1 MSPSSN
7 KNSNEFLVADK
18 TPGVSIVARESNAP
32 KPLTFQQRMKPEL
45 EEQRQEASAVI
56 VNYASL
62 QIDAVLQRLSVDAE
76 ERILQYGPNKMTAG
90 KAPTWYEILFKAVT
104 HPFQILL
111 IVLAVSHVS
120 IPGNQDY
127 RPFAYLMFM
136 FTFAAVIGFVQE
148 MRSTSAAAQ
157 LLAMYKT
164 HVSAFRRKDR
174 DSPAELVKLERSEIV
189 PGDIIQLNA
198 GTVFPGDCIIISAND
213 LMVGE
218 SSLTGESAPVEKFAG
233 PVDNS
238 NGLLECANIGL
249 SGTNVQSGVGK
260 AVVVNTGDRTFISG
274 VAAELSGSSG
284 PTAYDRVEWIT
295 AYEFGIATACGVVP
309 EMLPVIVN
317 ANLIK
322 GAMSLVKRKAIV
334 KKMSSIQ
341 NIGSMDVLCSDK
353 TGTLTKDEIVLI
365 KSVGADGNETSTP
378 LRYGY
383 INSHFQKVS
392 RTNFGSISSVTDSYD
407 LVAEIPF
414 DFERRCMSV
423 IVSKKAEIDKVTL
436 VCKGAVEEILAHSS
450 HYIDQHGIQ
459 QILDI
464 KKIAQVTEIINEM
477 NADGLRVLD
486 TFSKTDEFNMIF
498 HGCLAFLDPPK
509 ESSIEAIKELNA
521 LQVSVKVLTG
531 DNLKVSVKICRDVGI
546 PVEHVYGGHD
556 LEAMTDVQ
564 FADAAR
570 KGTVFAK
577 LSPAQKRRIVACL
590 QDQGRCVGFLGDGI
604 NDALALKCAD
614 VGISVDEATD
624 VAKEAA
630 DIILLEKSLLI
641 LSHAVRTGRT
651 VFGNVTK
658 YLKLACSANMG
669 NVFSLLM
676 ASLWFPTFQP
686 ISALMILTINM
697 LYNISQISLPW
708 DTVDDSFIAEPRNWD
723 IKDLVIFMSVFGPV
737 SMLFKA
743 INFSVYLYY
752 WNWQMCLIAQTV
764 IVHLIRTEKIPFFQ
778 STASPVVLIM
788 TTVVAIVGV
797 CLQYTPIGEG
807 FGMAPIPSLQ
817 YAFVAMN
824 VALYVIGVAIVKQIY
839 IKVYGRWL

>member
-1 MSPSSN
+1 
-7 KNSNEFLVADK
+7 
-18 TPGVSIVARESNAP
+18 
-32 KPLTFQQRMKPEL
+32 
-45 EEQRQEASAVI
+45 
-56 VNYASL
+56 
-62 QIDAVLQRLSVDAE
+62 
-76 ERILQYGPNKMTAG
+76 
-90 KAPTWYEILFKAVT
+90 
-104 HPFQILL
+104 
-111 IVLAVSHVS
+111 
-120 IPGNQDY
+120 
-127 RPFAYLMFM
+127 
-136 FTFAAVIGFVQE
+136 
-148 MRSTSAAAQ
+148 
-157 LLAMYKT
+157 
-164 HVSAFRRKDR
+164 
-174 DSPAELVKLERSEIV
+174 
-189 PGDIIQLNA
+189 
-198 GTVFPGDCIIISAND
+198 
-213 LMVGE
+213 MVGE

-284 PTAYDRVEWIT
+284 PTAYDRGVNQVSYLLVSVMLVLVVAIVLIEIYYGKVEWIT

-378 LRYGY
+378 LCHGY
-383 INSHFQKVS
+383 INSHFQKGFKNVMDQAVTEAATEGFS
-392 RTNFGSISSVTDSYD
+392 NFGSISSVTDSYD

-450 HYIDQHGIQ
+450 HYIDQHGVQ

-477 NADGLRVLD
+477 NADGLRVLGVATKTFKESKD
-486 TFSKTDEFNMIF
+486 TFSKTDEFNMVF

-556 LEAMTDVQ
+556 LEAMTD
-564 FADAAR
+564 
-570 KGTVFAK
+570 
-577 LSPAQKRRIVACL
+577 
-590 QDQGRCVGFLGDGI
+590 
-604 NDALALKCAD
+604 
-614 VGISVDEATD
+614 
-624 VAKEAA
+624 
-630 DIILLEKSLLI
+630 
-641 LSHAVRTGRT
+641 
-651 VFGNVTK
+651 
-658 YLKLACSANMG
+658 
-669 NVFSLLM
+669 
-676 ASLWFPTFQP
+676 
-686 ISALMILTINM
+686 
-697 LYNISQISLPW
+697 
-708 DTVDDSFIAEPRNWD
+708 
-723 IKDLVIFMSVFGPV
+723 
-737 SMLFKA
+737 
-743 INFSVYLYY
+743 
-752 WNWQMCLIAQTV
+752 
-764 IVHLIRTEKIPFFQ
+764 
-778 STASPVVLIM
+778 
-788 TTVVAIVGV
+788 
-797 CLQYTPIGEG
+797 
-807 FGMAPIPSLQ
+807 
-817 YAFVAMN
+817 
-824 VALYVIGVAIVKQIY
+824 
-839 IKVYGRWL
+839 